1 MPELLIIIKDFAANN
16 PDFVTWSVAGLLFLS
31 GLLLQKNW
39 IKECI
44 SEWKLNYLLKNIGVE
59 SLHYI
64 TIPDGM
70 DGKIF
75 IENLILMPN
84 KILLLGV
91 KKYRGLI
98 FAADKIDQWTQVIGN
113 KSYKFDNPLHQLEN
127 DALTLN
133 SKIEYSKVEG
143 KVLFINGS
151 EFPKGKPDNVIEI
164 SEIKGWQKGA
174 ASDISE
180 ALRTDWNKLSALVMR
195 NDFVKDNGVYI
206 DDENTSG
213 LNVFSMLTMIVIIS
227 LWLSGRLL

>member
-213 LNVFSMLTMIVIIS
+213 LNVFSLLTMIVIIS